1 MNLISLIGKL
11 EASKYEKVRLLSS
24 IRFSISLRLN
34 SSLDIYLLINLFNG
48 DSIFFLLSFFYLF
61 LLYNIIPFFSTTF
74 FSLLNLFHS

>member
-48 DSIFFLLSFFYLF
+48 DSIFFLLSFF
-61 LLYNIIPFFSTTF
+61 NCNS
-74 FSLLNLFHS
+74 